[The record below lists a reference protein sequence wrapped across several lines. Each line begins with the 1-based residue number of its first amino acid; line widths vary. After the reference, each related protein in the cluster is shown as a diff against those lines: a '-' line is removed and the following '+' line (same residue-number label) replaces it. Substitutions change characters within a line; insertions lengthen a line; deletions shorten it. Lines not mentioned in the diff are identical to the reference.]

1 MAGSFGYQS
10 LVGDSVGFFP
20 PYAILSISCIEARPF
35 ANMTAIDVPWLSTPR
50 RDNSH
55 GTRSNSSCQP
65 SCTQRIAVPISPDA
79 VKYPLAVFCFAW
91 AVTLGAYLD
100 SQELV
105 IGFAFHGWDGDTSI
119 PSAGTCRIRIR
130 PEQEIL
136 PALDEVV
143 ADGDKGLRS
152 WVAQG
157 AGSETDIAI
166 QRKEVGDSLHPA
178 VHGDEKL
185 SPEIIITPSGNQG
198 PYHVQGRFDPHI
210 VAPALAHM
218 MLHQF
223 AFAVQGIVRGQSSI
237 ASSQVKDLQAISPDG
252 MAQLMRWNRQSAA
265 EEDGACVQD
274 LIQRTCQQQPHA
286 MAVCAWDGS
295 WSYQELDC
303 QASHLASQLCDHGI
317 EPEKFVG
324 LLFEKSKWTTVAIL
338 AVLKAGGAF
347 VLLDPTQPAAYLSAI
362 CTMTRTALLLCSSH
376 NQRLAAELRQTTIQV
391 PRDPY
396 HGAMPTSDFRRQSSP
411 AVQPHHTLYACFT
424 SGSTGR
430 PKGFIIDH
438 VAFNSGLQTYA
449 HATGLG
455 CDSRVF
461 QFASYSFA
469 PSITDQLA
477 SLIVGASI
485 CVPAEEELQN
495 DVEGSISQLQA
506 TWLKLTPSVART
518 LDPGRLPCVKTL
530 ILVGEEAQVSDVAA
544 WQDHGITVLGLYGQS
559 ENAKGTMVS
568 RKSSEDADPGNIGS
582 PFCAVGWVVDP
593 DDYHRLMPIGATGE
607 LLLES
612 PCLCRGYIDN
622 EDETKLAFVSKP
634 SWLTQVRGQGTAQP
648 LLRTGDIVRYNCVD
662 GTFCLVGRKGNR
674 VKLRGQR
681 LELAQVEH
689 HLRSCLSSTHPV
701 LADVVQPAN
710 ENGRDPMLVA
720 FVPWA
725 DSQSAAD
732 ATDGFF
738 APPTKDFQ
746 TQARAVLGR
755 LRHLLPSFMVPSTLL
770 AVRTIPRTGTGK
782 IHRRR
787 LQEAA
792 SMLSRK
798 QLMAYISPFIP
809 YRAPETE
816 LERKLQ
822 RACGRLLNIEADQ
835 ISMQDNFFD
844 LGGNSLT
851 ARQLVAV
858 ARAEGLQVSVAQIFQ
873 QPTLAGLAQTHRHPV
888 RRAEVPRSSHDPDPF
903 GRVRD
908 DVRRE
913 GLPHIARGNIEDALP
928 VLYTQMTTARD
939 HCVDFFPLRVIGG
952 QLDPEQLRLAW
963 TRVIQAFPILRTV
976 FPRFRG
982 RFIQLVVRDIGDSNF
997 YRVVEAPSGQTAE
1010 EWARALCTEA
1020 IQFRCPVDRPVAQLT
1035 LIQAAGSSAL
1045 VLRLCHAQ
1053 YDGSCLEHLVRSLMM
1068 AYHGRPL
1075 VVESDFQAYTRT
1087 CLRLRIP
1094 EVLDFWRRFLAG
1106 SSPTQLASSMT
1117 GDREAARKIN
1127 RSFFRREVNSLAAP
1141 AGFTLATVVKAAWSW
1156 VLRNETRSEDVVF
1169 GQLVS
1174 CRGSVPLPHAD
1185 TIIGPCMNIIPV
1197 RVGRDLLGA
1206 VQAQHAQTME
1216 FDMIGMDEIVRHCTS
1231 WPAGTE
1237 PDSIIIHEN
1246 FHVDWEVHD
1255 GGVTIQKIA
1264 AVFNQQP
1271 SSLTFLITI
1280 PTETGLI
1287 AVLMAPAN
1295 MSSTHADR
1303 VLDLFCNTL
1312 TRLA

>member
-1 MAGSFGYQS
+1 
-10 LVGDSVGFFP
+10 
-20 PYAILSISCIEARPF
+20 
-35 ANMTAIDVPWLSTPR
+35 MTAIDVPWLSTPR

-634 SWLTQVRGQGTAQP
+634 SWLTQ
-648 LLRTGDIVRYNCVD
+648 
-662 GTFCLVGRKGNR
+662 
-674 VKLRGQR
+674 
-681 LELAQVEH
+681 
-689 HLRSCLSSTHPV
+689 
-701 LADVVQPAN
+701 PAN

-787 LQEAA
+787 LREAA

-873 QPTLAGLAQTHRHPV
+873 QPTLAGLAQTDRHPV

-939 HCVDFFPLRVIGG
+939 HCVDFFSLRVIGNFVWHG
-952 QLDPEQLRLAW
+952 LGSSKPSPFYGRCSPDSGAALSSLLSGISETQTFTESSKLHPAR
-963 TRVIQAFPILRTV
+963 R
-976 FPRFRG
+976 PR
-982 RFIQLVVRDIGDSNF
+982 
-997 YRVVEAPSGQTAE
+997 SGQG
-1010 EWARALCTEA
+1010 
-1020 IQFRCPVDRPVAQLT
+1020 PS
-1035 LIQAAGSSAL
+1035 AAGSSAL

-1141 AGFTLATVVKAAWSW
+1141 AGFTLATVVKAAWSC

-1312 TRLA
+1312 TRLAWSPAAVLRRSE

>member
-1 MAGSFGYQS
+1 
-10 LVGDSVGFFP
+10 
-20 PYAILSISCIEARPF
+20 
-35 ANMTAIDVPWLSTPR
+35 MTAIDVPWLSTPR

-634 SWLTQVRGQGTAQP
+634 SWLTQ
-648 LLRTGDIVRYNCVD
+648 
-662 GTFCLVGRKGNR
+662 GNR

-787 LQEAA
+787 LREAA

-873 QPTLAGLAQTHRHPV
+873 QPTLAGLAQTDRHPV

-939 HCVDFFPLRVIGG
+939 HCVDFFPLRVIGNFVWHG
-952 QLDPEQLRLAW
+952 LGSSKPSPFYGRCSPDSGAALSSLLSGISETQTFTESSKLHPAR
-963 TRVIQAFPILRTV
+963 R
-976 FPRFRG
+976 PR
-982 RFIQLVVRDIGDSNF
+982 
-997 YRVVEAPSGQTAE
+997 SGQG
-1010 EWARALCTEA
+1010 
-1020 IQFRCPVDRPVAQLT
+1020 PS
-1035 LIQAAGSSAL
+1035 AAGSSAL

-1312 TRLA
+1312 TRLAWSPAAVLRRSE

>member
-1 MAGSFGYQS
+1 
-10 LVGDSVGFFP
+10 
-20 PYAILSISCIEARPF
+20 
-35 ANMTAIDVPWLSTPR
+35 MTAIDVPWLSTPR

-411 AVQPHHTLYACFT
+411 AVQPHHPLYACFT

-582 PFCAVGWVVDP
+582 PFCATW
-593 DDYHRLMPIGATGE
+593 
-607 LLLES
+607 ES

-787 LQEAA
+787 LREAA

-939 HCVDFFPLRVIGG
+939 HCVDFFPLRVIGNFVWHG
-952 QLDPEQLRLAW
+952 LGSSKPSPFYGRCSPDSGAALSSLLSGISETQTFTESSKLHPAR
-963 TRVIQAFPILRTV
+963 RPRT
-976 FPRFRG
+976 
-982 RFIQLVVRDIGDSNF
+982 
-997 YRVVEAPSGQTAE
+997 
-1010 EWARALCTEA
+1010 
-1020 IQFRCPVDRPVAQLT
+1020 QLT

-1312 TRLA
+1312 TRLAWSPAAVLRRSE

>member
-1 MAGSFGYQS
+1 
-10 LVGDSVGFFP
+10 
-20 PYAILSISCIEARPF
+20 
-35 ANMTAIDVPWLSTPR
+35 MTAIDVPWLSTPR

-582 PFCAVGWVVDP
+582 LFCAVGWVVDP

-634 SWLTQVRGQGTAQP
+634 SWLTQ
-648 LLRTGDIVRYNCVD
+648 
-662 GTFCLVGRKGNR
+662 GNR

-787 LQEAA
+787 LREAA

-873 QPTLAGLAQTHRHPV
+873 QPTLAGLAQTDRHPV

-939 HCVDFFPLRVIGG
+939 HCVDFFPLRVIGNFVWHG
-952 QLDPEQLRLAW
+952 LGSSKPSPFYGRCSPDSGAALSSLLSGISETQTFTESSKLHPAR
-963 TRVIQAFPILRTV
+963 R
-976 FPRFRG
+976 PR
-982 RFIQLVVRDIGDSNF
+982 
-997 YRVVEAPSGQTAE
+997 SGQG
-1010 EWARALCTEA
+1010 
-1020 IQFRCPVDRPVAQLT
+1020 PS
-1035 LIQAAGSSAL
+1035 AAGSSAL

-1312 TRLA
+1312 TRLAWSPAAVLRRSE

>member
-1 MAGSFGYQS
+1 
-10 LVGDSVGFFP
+10 
-20 PYAILSISCIEARPF
+20 
-35 ANMTAIDVPWLSTPR
+35 MTAIDVPWLSTPR

-634 SWLTQVRGQGTAQP
+634 SWLTQ
-648 LLRTGDIVRYNCVD
+648 
-662 GTFCLVGRKGNR
+662 
-674 VKLRGQR
+674 
-681 LELAQVEH
+681 
-689 HLRSCLSSTHPV
+689 
-701 LADVVQPAN
+701 PAN

-787 LQEAA
+787 LREAA

-873 QPTLAGLAQTHRHPV
+873 QPTLAGLAQTDRHPV

-939 HCVDFFPLRVIGG
+939 HCVDFFPLRVIGNFVWHG
-952 QLDPEQLRLAW
+952 LGSSKPSPFYGRCSPDSGAALSSLLSGISETQTFTESSKLHPAR
-963 TRVIQAFPILRTV
+963 R
-976 FPRFRG
+976 PR
-982 RFIQLVVRDIGDSNF
+982 
-997 YRVVEAPSGQTAE
+997 SGQG
-1010 EWARALCTEA
+1010 
-1020 IQFRCPVDRPVAQLT
+1020 PS
-1035 LIQAAGSSAL
+1035 AAGSSAL

-1312 TRLA
+1312 TRLAWSPAAVLRRSE

>member
-1 MAGSFGYQS
+1 
-10 LVGDSVGFFP
+10 
-20 PYAILSISCIEARPF
+20 
-35 ANMTAIDVPWLSTPR
+35 MTAIDVPWLSTPR

-449 HATGLG
+449 HATGLE

-634 SWLTQVRGQGTAQP
+634 SWLTQ
-648 LLRTGDIVRYNCVD
+648 
-662 GTFCLVGRKGNR
+662 GNR

-787 LQEAA
+787 LREAA

-939 HCVDFFPLRVIGG
+939 HCVDFFPLRVIGNFVWHG
-952 QLDPEQLRLAW
+952 LGSSKPSPFYGRCSPDSGAALSSLLSGISETQTFTESSKLHPAR
-963 TRVIQAFPILRTV
+963 R
-976 FPRFRG
+976 PR
-982 RFIQLVVRDIGDSNF
+982 
-997 YRVVEAPSGQTAE
+997 SGQG
-1010 EWARALCTEA
+1010 
-1020 IQFRCPVDRPVAQLT
+1020 PS
-1035 LIQAAGSSAL
+1035 AAGSSAL

-1216 FDMIGMDEIVRHCTS
+1216 FDMIGVDEIVRHCTS

-1312 TRLA
+1312 TRLAWSPAAVLRRSE

>member
-1 MAGSFGYQS
+1 
-10 LVGDSVGFFP
+10 
-20 PYAILSISCIEARPF
+20 
-35 ANMTAIDVPWLSTPR
+35 MTAIDVPWLSTPR

-634 SWLTQVRGQGTAQP
+634 SWLTQ
-648 LLRTGDIVRYNCVD
+648 
-662 GTFCLVGRKGNR
+662 GNR

-787 LQEAA
+787 LREAA

-873 QPTLAGLAQTHRHPV
+873 QPTLAGLAQTDRHPV

-928 VLYTQMTTARD
+928 VLYTQMITARD
-939 HCVDFFPLRVIGG
+939 HCVDFFPLRVIGNFVWHG
-952 QLDPEQLRLAW
+952 LGSSKPSPFYGRCSPDSGAALSSLLSGISETQTFTESSKLHPAR
-963 TRVIQAFPILRTV
+963 R
-976 FPRFRG
+976 PR
-982 RFIQLVVRDIGDSNF
+982 
-997 YRVVEAPSGQTAE
+997 SGQG
-1010 EWARALCTEA
+1010 
-1020 IQFRCPVDRPVAQLT
+1020 PS
-1035 LIQAAGSSAL
+1035 AAGSSAL

-1169 GQLVS
+1169 GQLLS

-1312 TRLA
+1312 TRLAWSPAAVLRRSE